1 MENFN
6 LNGNANLI
14 FRVENNMYKLSI
26 DIEQGFL
33 HLYKFY
39 QEDNG
44 VIGEEL
50 QHIYDII
57 PFSEPK
63 KPEPEPEAVLELP
76 PVLKPNHNKKRR
88 KKKKK

>member
-14 FRVENNMYKLSI
+14 FRVENNMYKLSV

-44 VIGEEL
+44 AIGEEL

-57 PFSEPK
+57 PFPEIK
-63 KPEPEPEAVLELP
+63 KPEPGPEAVLELP
-76 PVLKPNHNKKRR
+76 PVPKPSNNKKHR
-88 KKKKK
+88 KKRKK